1 MNNYQNAL
9 AETNL
14 SENQLTKKLQSDV
27 NDHKL
32 AISELLQLRASYQD
46 MDGSEDNYEELGQ
59 EIEELEEALVESD
72 EVLCEDITK
81 YAAKKPSM
89 DEKIKRMQEGNA
101 RKRAEVQGN
110 PPAAAPVSIA
120 APKIV
125 VAQAQNNPAPT
136 PVAQPQTKKETSFGE
151 WIFWGVLGI
160 AGFFVGARIIK
171 NK

>member
-1 MNNYQNAL
+1 MNNYQNVL

-14 SENQLTKKLQSDV
+14 SVNQLTKKLQSDV

-32 AISELLQLRASYQD
+32 AISELLQLRASYQE

-72 EVLCEDITK
+72 EVLCEDIAK

-110 PPAAAPVSIA
+110 PPAPARVAAPPIVA
-120 APKIV
+120 AQP
-125 VAQAQNNPAPT
+125 QNNPAPT
-136 PVAQPQTKKETSFGE
+136 PVAQPQKESDTSFGS
-151 WIFWGVLGI
+151 WLFWGVLGI
-160 AGFFVGARIIK
+160 AGFFVGRRIIK
-171 NK
+171 NQ